1 MTKLDWKERL
11 NVVYSTNP
19 DFKYETNE
27 SEREPETL
35 RPERQKLYVSL
46 DKKQRGGKKVT
57 LITGFVGASDDLKN
71 LAKEL
76 KTLCGAGG
84 GSKDGEI
91 LVQGDFRDKVVDFL
105 IKKGYKAKRAN

>member
-1 MTKLDWKERL
+1 MTKPDWKERL

-27 SEREPETL
+27 SELEAETL

-57 LITGFVGASDDLKN
+57 LITGFIGTSDDLKD

-84 GSKDGEI
+84 AAKDNEI

-105 IKKGYKAKRAN
+105 VKKGYKAKRAN